1 MKPIKSNSGYWAT
14 KLVRW
19 SSCHVLFSTSC
30 HDQFEQLRYKEQEL
44 QNFPITEHEPLFY
57 LNLTCQNNNQ
67 SSMFNLY
74 LLNTKEC
81 IAVMAAWV
89 HGNGFA
95 VVQHMDRS
103 NVVDR
108 KMQQRGKASWTRA
121 LHRSHKLQ
129 EAREKGEGRRLQLL
143 YSSPFVSF
151 FHPLIL
157 AQKSSRWGIA
167 ILFVLNCNTGRACE
181 DDSDCA
187 IVAERRKEAKRDHG
201 CTVRCEKSRE
211 SRPPPPWERGKR

>member
-1 MKPIKSNSGYWAT
+1 MLRMNIRKLDDMKPIKSNSGYWAT

-81 IAVMAAWV
+81 IAVMAA
-89 HGNGFA
+89 
-95 VVQHMDRS
+95 
-103 NVVDR
+103 
-108 KMQQRGKASWTRA
+108 
-121 LHRSHKLQ
+121 
-129 EAREKGEGRRLQLL
+129 
-143 YSSPFVSF
+143 
-151 FHPLIL
+151 
-157 AQKSSRWGIA
+157 
-167 ILFVLNCNTGRACE
+167 
-181 DDSDCA
+181 
-187 IVAERRKEAKRDHG
+187 
-201 CTVRCEKSRE
+201 
-211 SRPPPPWERGKR
+211 